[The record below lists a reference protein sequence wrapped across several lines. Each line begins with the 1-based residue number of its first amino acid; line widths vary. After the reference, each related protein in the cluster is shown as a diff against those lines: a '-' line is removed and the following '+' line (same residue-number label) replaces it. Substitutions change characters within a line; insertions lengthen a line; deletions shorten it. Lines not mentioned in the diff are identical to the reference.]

1 VDNEL
6 SKFSFLEFSNHLWH
20 CYIRKNRNIVTV
32 SCYDRE
38 NNIVKNN
45 VDNLWICER
54 MCLLQKEVS
63 RYAILAKVLFMA
75 MKRWKA
81 FLFKLSAVGFIVAA
95 LLTG

>member
-32 SCYDRE
+32 SCYDTE

-54 MCLLQKEVS
+54 MCLLQERSVTL
-63 RYAILAKVLFMA
+63 RN
-75 MKRWKA
+75 
-81 FLFKLSAVGFIVAA
+81 LSKSSLHGNEA
-95 LLTG
+95 LESLSL